1 MTERLYQKVIMQLIH
16 SEHGVRS
23 GEFATT
29 FREAADTF
37 EKSILPENHDKN
49 LVLVLMQED
58 DSGEMKFS
66 TNAIITVSHFIK
78 IVKEQSNG

>member
-1 MTERLYQKVIMQLIH
+1 MKKHFDQKVILQLVH

-29 FREAADTF
+29 FREASDLF

-66 TNAIITVSHFIK
+66 TNAIITVSHFIS

>member
-1 MTERLYQKVIMQLIH
+1 MKKHLEQKVIMQLIH

-29 FREAADTF
+29 FAEAAQTF
-37 EKSILPENHDKN
+37 EKSILPENHDKT

-58 DSGEMKFS
+58 DQGEMKFS
-66 TNAIITVSHFIK
+66 TNALLSVDRFIK